1 MTEAVL
7 DASAVLALL
16 RSEPGADIVERALA
30 KDVCA
35 ISAVNVAEV
44 ATKLFDEGM
53 PSHATESMLDSLGV
67 DIRPF
72 DYESALASAA
82 LRASTR
88 ARGLSLGDR
97 ACLALAQSLDLPVIT
112 ADRAWAGLSLGITIV
127 VARE

>member
-16 RSEPGADIVERALA
+16 RSESGAEIVERALA
-30 KDVCA
+30 QDVWA

-53 PSHATESMLDSLGV
+53 PSQATESMLDSLGV

-72 DYESALASAA
+72 DHEVPLPRWPFGLRPALAACRSVTVP
-82 LRASTR
+82 ASP
-88 ARGLSLGDR
+88 SSS
-97 ACLALAQSLDLPVIT
+97 CSICP
-112 ADRAWAGLSLGITIV
+112 
-127 VARE
+127 